1 MRTSHAALGSTA
13 FFVVAPGTV
22 VGLVP
27 WLITRWEFH
36 EPVAPWLPARIA
48 GVVLIVAGL
57 VPLVTAF
64 VEFTRAGGTPAPPAP
79 TGRLVVGGF
88 NRFVRNPMYVG
99 LVLIISGQAL
109 LFGQLGLLLYAV
121 LVWAVTALFVRGY
134 EEPALVR
141 QFGSSYETYRSAV
154 PGWIPR
160 LRPWRP

>member
-1 MRTSHAALGSTA
+1 M
-13 FFVVAPGTV
+13 VAPGTV
-22 VGLVP
+22 VGLIP

-36 EPVAPWLPARIA
+36 EPASPWLPARIA
-48 GVVLIVAGL
+48 GGALIVAGL

-79 TGRLVVGGF
+79 TGRLVVSGF

-121 LVWAVTALFVRGY
+121 LVWTVTALFVRGY

-141 QFGSSYETYRSAV
+141 QFGSSYDEYRRAV